1 MTSWLLTLDRHKYAL
16 EGTIIITISP
26 AAKLNLNKIVSPHT
40 ARISIFQISNSLGT
54 ELLDD
59 YIGLIANQK
68 LRTELFV
75 LSFLLK
81 DRVYPADLWEL
92 VGERSIETKQEETL
106 RLHQSSCTGG
116 DDGSHAI
123 VERIL
128 IEERRKRCQI
138 EVSLYSQAIERLEQY
153 RTPLPHI
160 GDSPIRMPSAM
171 SKKEVA
177 PLTCSIATQEMCE
190 AWITRSEAYLIP
202 AAEPFIESFSPSD
215 GSTTS
220 GQDLLTTAQEE
231 TPKSAILKHI
241 TPSLPLLS
249 TWVTTRAKEAF
260 YEAFKIEQASQAE
273 LMAKSLANTRDNGYM
288 RTRERDS
295 FTLQAK
301 MRRAKA
307 EIDLYTLAIDN
318 THEFN
323 FSDNSSSTSSSDRSL
338 PQPLFEK
345 VHRYEE
351 DVDDDTDDDYKYW

>member
-1 MTSWLLTLDRHKYAL
+1 MPSHL
-16 EGTIIITISP
+16 SP
-26 AAKLNLNKIVSPHT
+26 ALFDSSA

-59 YIGLIANQK
+59 YIRLIANQK

-92 VGERSIETKQEETL
+92 VGERSIEAKQEEIL
-106 RLHQSSCTGG
+106 RLHQGSCTGG

-153 RTPLPHI
+153 RTPLTRINNPATRE
-160 GDSPIRMPSAM
+160 IRMPSAM

-177 PLTCSIATQEMCE
+177 PLASGCSIATQEMCE
-190 AWITRSEAYLIP
+190 AWLTRNEAHLIP
-202 AAEPFIESFSPSD
+202 AAEPCIKSFLYLD

-220 GQDLLTTAQEE
+220 VLDQFTTVQEE
-231 TPKSAILKHI
+231 KSKSAILNHV

-249 TWVTTRAKEAF
+249 TWVTTGAQEAF
-260 YEAFKIEQASQAE
+260 YEAFKIEQTSQAE
-273 LMAKSLANTRDNGYM
+273 LVAKSLANKRDSGYM

-301 MRRAKA
+301 ICRAKA
-307 EIDLYTLAIDN
+307 EIELYTLVIEN

-323 FSDNSSSTSSSDRSL
+323 FSDNSSSTSSDQSIPL
-338 PQPLFEK
+338 PLSEEVYRHQ
-345 VHRYEE
+345 E
-351 DVDDDTDDDYKYW
+351 DVSDDTDEDYQFW

>member
-1 MTSWLLTLDRHKYAL
+1 MSSHL
-16 EGTIIITISP
+16 SP
-26 AAKLNLNKIVSPHT
+26 VLFDSSA

-59 YIGLIANQK
+59 YIGLVANQK

-92 VGERSIETKQEETL
+92 IGERSIETKQEETL
-106 RLHQSSCTGG
+106 RLHQSSCLGG
-116 DDGSHAI
+116 DDRSHAI

-153 RTPLPHI
+153 RTPLPCISDTAMHRI
-160 GDSPIRMPSAM
+160 GMPL
-171 SKKEVA
+171 SKKEVT
-177 PLTCSIATQEMCE
+177 PLACSIATQEKCE
-190 AWITRSEAYLIP
+190 AWLSRNEAHLIL
-202 AAEPFIESFSPSD
+202 AAEPFIETFSSLDDP
-215 GSTTS
+215 TS
-220 GQDLLTTAQEE
+220 AQSRLTTAQEE
-231 TPKSAILKHI
+231 IPKSTILNHI

-249 TWVTTRAKEAF
+249 TWVTTRAQEAF
-260 YEAFKIEQASQAE
+260 YEAFKIEQTSQAE
-273 LMAKSLANTRDNGYM
+273 LMAKSLANECDSGYM
-288 RTRERDS
+288 RTSERDS

-307 EIDLYTLAIDN
+307 EMELYTLAIDN

-323 FSDNSSSTSSSDRSL
+323 FSENSSSTSSDQRISR
-338 PQPLFEK
+338 PLKVYCNEK
-345 VHRYEE
+345 
-351 DVDDDTDDDYKYW
+351 DVDDDTDEDYKFW

>member
-1 MTSWLLTLDRHKYAL
+1 MPSHL
-16 EGTIIITISP
+16 SP
-26 AAKLNLNKIVSPHT
+26 ALFDSSA
-40 ARISIFQISNSLGT
+40 ARISIFRISNSLGT

-106 RLHQSSCTGG
+106 RLHQNSCTGG

-138 EVSLYSQAIERLEQY
+138 EVSLYSQAIERLY
-153 RTPLPHI
+153 RTPLPYF
-160 GDSPIRMPSAM
+160 GDSATHKIRTPSAM
-171 SKKEVA
+171 SKKEVT

-202 AAEPFIESFSPSD
+202 AAEPFIEPFSPSD

-220 GQDLLTTAQEE
+220 GQDQLTTTQEE
-231 TPKSAILKHI
+231 IPKSAILNHI

-249 TWVTTRAKEAF
+249 TWVTTTAKEAF
-260 YEAFKIEQASQAE
+260 YEAFKLEQASQAE
-273 LMAKSLANTRDNGYM
+273 LMAKSLANMRDNGYM

-295 FTLQAK
+295 FTLRAK

-323 FSDNSSSTSSSDRSL
+323 FSDNSSSTSSSDQSL
-338 PQPLFEK
+338 PQSLFEK
-345 VHRYEE
+345 VYRYEE
-351 DVDDDTDDDYKYW
+351 DGDDDTDDDYKYW